1 MNPLTARIGNKPY
14 LWNKGT
20 LVYIGPTCS
29 KFTSVINHIL
39 LFILLLICA
48 SERCYMGG
56 RMWAVP
62 HIHSYL
68 NDSLYKHVTNSHQ
81 LCSHGT
87 NAGVSTLILMPNRF
101 SKKTTPKTHTILGAL
116 VASNETCALE
126 CNNPGVSPLT
136 YVIWRIN
143 PRACKFSSYIRGLEW
158 GSVDEFYLD

>member
-1 MNPLTARIGNKPY
+1 MNPLTARIGNNPY

-68 NDSLYKHVTNSHQ
+68 NDSLYKRVTNSHQ

-87 NAGVSTLILMPNRF
+87 NAGVSTLILMLNRF
-101 SKKTTPKTHTILGAL
+101 SKKQHPKHTLFWARWLLQTRRVHSNATIPESRPLHTWYGESILGHANL
-116 VASNETCALE
+116 VHT
-126 CNNPGVSPLT
+126 
-136 YVIWRIN
+136 
-143 PRACKFSSYIRGLEW
+143 
-158 GSVDEFYLD
+158 